1 MLCHKADSLL
11 LRYNILKYKLSLYV
25 VCVQDIFVKS
35 TLRSNSAHKASLP
48 WSQVSFP
55 IISPGTDVHLHY
67 SYLAAYEIANVV
79 TTTCTSSVP
88 CIHRMWH
95 GEFFWSPPE
104 LIGVVFA
111 YTFFCVIEKVVLCRQ
126 LTKPKVVSLTRPA
139 LLKHFKGT
147 ANHAGHIWSQQ
158 ALVPSISVPSLQ
170 DWSWISLRGEW
181 RLSCTPLSE
190 ITKLRVELVSYAR
203 KKGCA
208 QKSDNR
214 ERQSQTLFSITSN
227 RLHEVSSH

>member
-1 MLCHKADSLL
+1 
-11 LRYNILKYKLSLYV
+11 
-25 VCVQDIFVKS
+25 
-35 TLRSNSAHKASLP
+35 
-48 WSQVSFP
+48 
-55 IISPGTDVHLHY
+55 
-67 SYLAAYEIANVV
+67 
-79 TTTCTSSVP
+79 
-88 CIHRMWH
+88 MWQ
-95 GEFFWSPPE
+95 GEYFRSPPE
-104 LIGVVFA
+104 IIGVVFA
-111 YTFFCVIEKVVLCRQ
+111 AYTFFYAIEKVVLYRQ

-170 DWSWISLRGEW
+170 DWGWISLRGEW

-190 ITKLRVELVSYAR
+190 ITKLSVELVKYAR

-214 ERQSQTLFSITSN
+214 ERQSPTLFFDYKHSSAWSIKSLGH
-227 RLHEVSSH
+227 RDIICSSSIFCIIAKVGSSLVMDYIWWK